1 LRTGFFLKRHSG
13 SEDTR
18 IVRMKIVIFG
28 PPGSGKGTYA
38 SRLDQRLGIP
48 HISTGD
54 LVREE
59 IRSQTS
65 LGKKI
70 EKYSSSGTLVP
81 DSIITEILK
90 KRLAS
95 ELSKGFVLEG
105 YPRTVRQAEELE
117 KITKVDV
124 VVNLDVPD
132 NVIVDRL
139 SARLQ
144 CKECGAIYNEKT
156 MPPKTA
162 GRCDKCGG
170 ELFRRVDDQPEVI
183 RERLKVYQEAS
194 EPVIDFYRSRKL
206 LQDIRNEDPNV
217 DPEKVVDQIM
227 KAIRS

>member
-1 LRTGFFLKRHSG
+1 
-13 SEDTR
+13 
-18 IVRMKIVIFG
+18 MKIVIFG

-38 SRLDQRLGIP
+38 SRLMNKLGLP

-59 IRSQTS
+59 IRNQTP

-81 DSIITEILK
+81 DEIITEMLQ

-95 ELSKGFVLEG
+95 GVSKGFILEG
-105 YPRTVRQAEELE
+105 YPRTVGQAHELD
-117 KITKVDV
+117 KITELDA

-132 NVIVDRL
+132 SVIVDRL

-144 CKECGAIYNEKT
+144 CRTCGAIYNEKT
-156 MPPKTA
+156 MKPKA
-162 GRCDKCGG
+162 PGKCDKDKG

-183 RERLKVYQEAS
+183 RERLRIYQEAS
-194 EPVIDFYRSRKL
+194 EPVISFYRSKHL
-206 LQDIRNEDPNV
+206 LKDIRNEDSNV
-217 DPEKVVDQIM
+217 DPGIVVEQIA
-227 KAIRS
+227 KAIKP

>member
-1 LRTGFFLKRHSG
+1 MR
-13 SEDTR
+13 
-18 IVRMKIVIFG
+18 IVIFG

-38 SRLDQRLGIP
+38 SRLMKRLGIP

-59 IRSQTS
+59 IRDQTP

-81 DSIITEILK
+81 DEIITEILK

-95 ELSKGFVLEG
+95 EVSKGFILEG
-105 YPRTVRQAEELE
+105 YPRTVGQANELD
-117 KITKVDV
+117 KITKIDV
-124 VVNLDVPD
+124 VVNLNVPD
-132 NVIVDRL
+132 SVIVDRL

-144 CKECGAIYNEKT
+144 CKTCGAIYNEKT
-156 MPPKTA
+156 MKPKVP
-162 GRCDKCGG
+162 GKCDKDGG

-194 EPVIDFYRSRKL
+194 EPVIGFYRSKHL
-206 LQDIRNEDPNV
+206 LKDIRNEDPNV
-217 DPEKVVDQIM
+217 DPEKVVEQIV
-227 KAIRS
+227 KAIKP